1 MRIYAIDDEPKV
13 LRLLATTIAEA
24 APDAEVLSFSRAT
37 DVTQA
42 LADPAKAP
50 DAVFSDIELPGMN
63 GLQLVDYI
71 KPAAPQARI
80 VFVTGYDHY
89 AIEAYRRHVHGY
101 LMKPVDADMVREELR
116 QMQPAPAAPVQK
128 RLYAQCLGPFEVF
141 ADGKPLPFDRRKTKE
156 LLAFLIDRR
165 GATCTAEEIIA
176 ALWEDE
182 TDTVKAKHR
191 LRNLVNDLRA
201 ALKPADA
208 EDVLL
213 RKSGL
218 LAIKADEIDCDYYRM
233 LSGDADA
240 AKSFHG
246 AYMSQYSWAEP
257 TAGRLWFEQGGQA

>member
-1 MRIYAIDDEPKV
+1 
-13 LRLLATTIAEA
+13 
-24 APDAEVLSFSRAT
+24 
-37 DVTQA
+37 
-42 LADPAKAP
+42 
-50 DAVFSDIELPGMN
+50 
-63 GLQLVDYI
+63 
-71 KPAAPQARI
+71 
-80 VFVTGYDHY
+80 
-89 AIEAYRRHVHGY
+89 
-101 LMKPVDADMVREELR
+101 
-116 QMQPAPAAPVQK
+116 
-128 RLYAQCLGPFEVF
+128 VF

-201 ALKPADA
+201 ALKTADA